1 MLYMVEITASMERA
15 NAIDAGE
22 GPGPFFAYIAEHFR
36 PQALY
41 GDPTRRH
48 GYLIVEL
55 EGEAKIAELM
65 YVLTWW
71 SGTEPKF
78 TPIMPM
84 EVYAV
89 GIENAKKAPD
99 VGAILS
105 KAAVA

>member
-1 MLYMVEITASMERA
+1 
-15 NAIDAGE
+15 
-22 GPGPFFAYIAEHFR
+22 
-36 PQALY
+36 
-41 GDPTRRH
+41 
-48 GYLIVEL
+48 
-55 EGEAKIAELM
+55 M

>member
-1 MLYMVEITASMERA
+1 MLYMVEITASMERG

-22 GPGPFFAYIAEHFR
+22 GPGPFISYVTEHFGV
-36 PQALY
+36 QAMY

-55 EGEAKIAELM
+55 EDAAKISELM

-84 EVYAV
+84 EVYAQ

-105 KAAVA
+105 KAAEA